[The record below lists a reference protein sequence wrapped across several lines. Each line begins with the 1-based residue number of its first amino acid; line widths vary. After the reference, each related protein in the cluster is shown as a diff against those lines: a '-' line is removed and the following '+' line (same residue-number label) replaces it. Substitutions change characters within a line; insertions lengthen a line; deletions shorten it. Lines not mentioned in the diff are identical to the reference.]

1 MRIRSQTRVG
11 RRRRP
16 GLLTML
22 LAWVLCL
29 TLSPL
34 PPFVNVAAA
43 VSGQA
48 ELAKV
53 QDLAGRYAQ
62 AMKAIGQV
70 AGMPL
75 RNAQEIQ
82 TALGI
87 LRRYD
92 ADLGL
97 WWYRMV
103 QIGMNQPTFQQGVR
117 ERLRAYLASAPSV
130 QAKARSAAQS
140 SPGKEIRIPVGQE
153 IQAFAKQIQANPA
166 VIRTWPE
173 FVSVG
178 QAIRQQL
185 RTDAEVLRKV
195 AANLKLASRGSRVVP
210 GIDDVVAAFEGAIGQ
225 LLAAVGSVDLVP
237 QAHAFDPVTL
247 VVVVFLLT
255 LAVEVA
261 AYCIVVSV
269 YGCNVKDATIPCG
282 VCGFPTPENVIVVPP
297 PPQTAYDQCKAECV
311 AWREHCIATASKAAQ
326 QTGGPSN
333 EQMCWYR
340 YYDDCLWS
348 SCERLR
354 QQWETP

>member
-1 MRIRSQTRVG
+1 
-11 RRRRP
+11 
-16 GLLTML
+16 ML

-34 PPFVNVAAA
+34 PPFVKVAAA
-43 VSGQA
+43 ASAQA

-70 AGMPL
+70 AQMPL

-103 QIGMNQPTFQQGVR
+103 QVAMSQPTFQQGVR

-140 SPGKEIRIPVGQE
+140 SPGKEIRIPVGEE
-153 IQAFAKQIQANPA
+153 IQAFVKQIQANPGM
-166 VIRTWPE
+166 IRTWPE
-173 FVSVG
+173 ASAAE

-185 RTDAEVLRKV
+185 KTDAEVIRKV
-195 AANLKLASRGSRVVP
+195 GANLKLASRGSRVVP

-237 QAHAFDPVTL
+237 PAYALDPVTIGL
-247 VVVVFLLT
+247 LLLACVAVVVTTAAAVCF
-255 LAVEVA
+255 AVEWVRCVGGA
-261 AYCIVVSV
+261 GCTLCGIPPSEVS
-269 YGCNVKDATIPCG
+269 
-282 VCGFPTPENVIVVPP
+282 VPP
-297 PPQTAYDQCKAECV
+297 PPPSPYDQCKAECV
-311 AWREHCIATASKAAQ
+311 AWRENCIATARKAARD
-326 QTGGPSN
+326 TGGPSN